1 MAGLADGDTR
11 LVTRFTVY
19 KLPQYEARV
28 LVVDD
33 NGTNQMVA
41 KGMLTKFGI
50 QVDLAS
56 NGEEALHALKQLH
69 YDLVFMDCQMPVMD
83 GYEATRCIR
92 GPKSGVCDRAVPIV
106 AMTANAMQGD
116 REKCLSAGM
125 NDYIVKPV
133 EPHNLKMALKQW
145 LPSTQ
150 PEVALPAQIGK
161 EQPQKTANS
170 SKPMFDHAAMRKRLM
185 GDDELIRTVTE
196 AFLKDM
202 TLQIELLK
210 TAVTNNNRQAV
221 AMQSHKIKGSAAN
234 VGGIALSALAF
245 GIEQSVETDELGA
258 LQQKLPELEQC
269 FRLLG
274 FAMEERL

>member
-1 MAGLADGDTR
+1 
-11 LVTRFTVY
+11 
-19 KLPQYEARV
+19 
-28 LVVDD
+28 
-33 NGTNQMVA
+33 
-41 KGMLTKFGI
+41 
-50 QVDLAS
+50 
-56 NGEEALHALKQLH
+56 
-69 YDLVFMDCQMPVMD
+69 
-83 GYEATRCIR
+83 
-92 GPKSGVCDRAVPIV
+92 
-106 AMTANAMQGD
+106 
-116 REKCLSAGM
+116 
-125 NDYIVKPV
+125 
-133 EPHNLKMALKQW
+133 
-145 LPSTQ
+145 
-150 PEVALPAQIGK
+150 
-161 EQPQKTANS
+161 
-170 SKPMFDHAAMRKRLM
+170 M

-221 AMQSHKIKGSAAN
+221 AMQSHKIKSSAAN